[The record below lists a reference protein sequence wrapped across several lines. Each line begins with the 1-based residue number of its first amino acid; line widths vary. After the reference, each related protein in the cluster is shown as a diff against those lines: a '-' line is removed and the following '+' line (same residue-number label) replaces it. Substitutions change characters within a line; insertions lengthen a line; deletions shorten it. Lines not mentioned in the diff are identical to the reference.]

1 MSYNSL
7 LINHCVVVDAEYDK
21 WGEPT
26 GVIVLTPEK
35 CRIEYMNRLV
45 RTTGGQEILCYAKVF
60 LKANSVATNQS
71 YLRFDGKDHPIA
83 ELSTPQNQIHIHH
96 KEALVR

>member
-7 LINHCVVVDAEYDK
+7 LINHCVVVNAEYDK

-26 GVIVLTPEK
+26 GVIVLTPER

-45 RTTGGQEILCYAKVF
+45 RTTGGQEILCYARVF
-60 LKANSVATNQS
+60 LRANSVATNASQ
-71 YLRFDGKDHPIA
+71 LRFDGFDHPIA
-83 ELSTPQNQIHIHH
+83 ELSKPQNRNIIHH